1 MRGKQHTSHLPLGL
15 LPAPTVVETQVPVQV
30 ALALT
35 REAEA
40 GFVKVPHAPVSGN
53 GSGRSVCERRS
64 HLFFPRMHND
74 SYIPQ
79 VGSAVHSL
87 NLQGLVKG
95 GGGEGKRHHQA

>member
-1 MRGKQHTSHLPLGL
+1 MIYLD
-15 LPAPTVVETQVPVQV
+15 

-40 GFVKVPHAPVSGN
+40 GFMKVPHAPMSGN
-53 GSGRSVCERRS
+53 RPGRSVCEWRS

-87 NLQGLVKG
+87 NLQGLVKD
-95 GGGEGKRHHQA
+95 GEGEKGKR